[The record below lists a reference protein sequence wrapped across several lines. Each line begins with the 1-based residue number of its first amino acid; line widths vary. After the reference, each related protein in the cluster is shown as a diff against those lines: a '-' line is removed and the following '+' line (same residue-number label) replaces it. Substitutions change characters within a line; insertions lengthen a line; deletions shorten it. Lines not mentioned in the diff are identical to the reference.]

1 MAVKDRV
8 GAYGERMAER
18 HLVRAGMVVLDRN
31 WRCRTREVVGEIDLV
46 LRDGGTLVFCEV
58 KTRTGT
64 GHGLPAEAVGRAKA
78 QRLRLLALAW
88 LAQSRLRA
96 PDIRFD
102 VVAILVPPGGEV
114 QIDHLRGAL
123 G

>member
-1 MAVKDRV
+1 MAVKDKV
-8 GAYGERMAER
+8 GAFGERLAER
-18 HLVRAGMVVLDRN
+18 HLVRTGMVVLDRN
-31 WRCRTREVVGEIDLV
+31 WRCRTREVVGELDLV
-46 LRDGGTLVFCEV
+46 LRDGRTLVFCEV

-64 GHGLPAEAVGRAKA
+64 GHGVPAEAVDRAKA

-88 LAQSRLRA
+88 LAQSQLRA

-102 VVAILVPPGGEV
+102 VVAVLVPQAGEPQV
-114 QIDHLRGAL
+114 DHLRGAL